1 MDRTMN
7 IKIKENYKQ
16 WFSGDEFCCSI
27 HISPSKRKH
36 DDVIRLLDKF
46 ICSRLNKYLCG
57 SLWKKREY
65 SEQIHFVWFKE
76 GSDIHKNQLRGYY
89 SGSSFIRK
97 ELRMKSTEVQ
107 SHYHVL
113 VRVPEFV
120 KNTTHMNIDF
130 RNDISTLVEIK
141 LRMILGEYFSIYEES
156 LDMQIRNNHQND
168 KSQQYYVTKE
178 FGNNDFGENWGI
190 I

>member
-1 MDRTMN
+1 M
-7 IKIKENYKQ
+7 KQ
-16 WFSGDEFCCSI
+16 IVSNQMGD
-27 HISPSKRKH
+27 
-36 DDVIRLLDKF
+36 
-46 ICSRLNKYLCG
+46 G
-57 SLWKKREY
+57 
-65 SEQIHFVWFKE
+65 QIVKE
-76 GSDIHKNQLRGYY
+76 GNDIHKNQLRGYY